1 MRALSE
7 EQPSLE
13 GSKAF
18 QSIPTF
24 GQLLC
29 AKLKVAETRF
39 GRVILTRCAY
49 PHALPFLWLALW
61 VSTPGSEVL
70 RTFITRIAAATTP
83 SDLDQE
89 FDIYMSNLRFRQP
102 RILRS
107 LRLRISGTRLQ
118 RLRALIYG
126 ESGKRTSG

>member
-7 EQPSLE
+7 EHPSSE
-13 GSKAF
+13 GSKKF

-29 AKLKVAETRF
+29 AKLKVAESRF
-39 GRVILTRCAY
+39 GRVILARCAY
-49 PHALPFLWLALW
+49 PHALPILWLALLCA
-61 VSTPGSEVL
+61 TPGSEVL
-70 RTFITRIAAATTP
+70 RTFLTRIASATTP

-118 RLRALIYG
+118 RLRALVYG
-126 ESGKRTSG
+126 ESGR